1 MDTAVSRRQFV
12 AGSAAAG
19 LGIAAAS
26 SLAAAAP
33 QSAVAAET
41 PAAAGTPTE
50 GARAIN
56 PQDHSYTTN
65 SIEDFSK
72 SALFSEWQMG
82 GRTFHH
88 RMVKS
93 AAFQLAFLAANPD
106 EYINYYLR
114 MAKGGVEIDLDRGRG
129 QHVGDDRLTL

>member
-50 GARAIN
+50 GTRVIN
-56 PQDHSYTTN
+56 PQDYSYTTN

-72 SALFSEWQMG
+72 SALRSEERRVG
-82 GRTFHH
+82 
-88 RMVKS
+88 K
-93 AAFQLAFLAANPD
+93 
-106 EYINYYLR
+106 ECLR
-114 MAKGGVEIDLDRGRG
+114 LCRSRWSPY
-129 QHVGDDRLTL
+129 H